1 LGRTLRSSAR
11 RHAKTTARRGHD
23 CITPFVDIDQAQVPF
38 ATEGRDAATVARFA
52 GALTA
57 HGGDP
62 EAVTEVC
69 NDMGPVF
76 VERTAESLLKATATF
91 DKFQSGKIANDAVDE
106 VLRTEWRQ

>member
-62 EAVTEVC
+62 EAVT
-69 NDMGPVF
+69 
-76 VERTAESLLKATATF
+76 

>member
-1 LGRTLRSSAR
+1 M
-11 RHAKTTARRGHD
+11 
-23 CITPFVDIDQAQVPF
+23 PF

-76 VERTAESLLKATATF
+76 VERTAESLLKAIVTF
-91 DKFQSGKIANDAVDE
+91 KKCHTVKIANDAVDE